1 MIYRF
6 RKVLNN
12 VYRGSA
18 PALKDVAT
26 LVKDYNIKKIVS
38 LDKEDGLK
46 IKNICKNLGIKQI
59 IFPMYGKR
67 SDVLKLLSK
76 DLKEL
81 FIDNGPTFIH
91 CSAGKDRTGFVS
103 ALLKV
108 KYNNE
113 DPEEAIKEAK
123 ELGFGAF
130 LPKEWQKAIK
140 LYEKAILNAK
150 EKDKNDAIDSIV
162 ENSRTYIDSN
172 RASPLDKATQQ
183 SMAVYED
190 TTRKYPYDN
199 QYVTTR
205 NDDYSIVVED
215 KEKLNRVPAV
225 GTYDNNAGIQ
235 GVGPVEN
242 YGGFLHD

>member
-6 RKVLNN
+6 RKVLKD

-38 LDKEDGLK
+38 LDKEDGLR
-46 IKNICKNLGIKQI
+46 IKNICKNLGINQI
-59 IFPMYGKR
+59 ILPMYGKK

-76 DLKEL
+76 DLKKT
-81 FIDNGPTFIH
+81 FIDNGPVFIH
-91 CSAGKDRTGFVS
+91 CTAGKDRTGFVS

-108 KYNNE
+108 KFDNM
-113 DPEEAIKEAK
+113 DPEEAINEAK

-140 LYEKAILNAK
+140 LYEKAIRSAS
-150 EKDKNDAIDSIV
+150 EKDTNNASIV
-162 ENSRTYIDSN
+162 ENSRMYKDDN
-172 RASPLDKATQQ
+172 RATPLDKATQQ
-183 SMAVYED
+183 SLAPYVD
-190 TTRKYPYDN
+190 VTRKYPYDN
-199 QYVTTR
+199 QYVTTT
-205 NDDYSIVVED
+205 NSDYIIVED
-215 KEKLNRVPAV
+215 KANKVPRV
-225 GTYDNNAGIQ
+225 GMYDNSAGVQ